1 MRSLRYYSTGYYS
14 EMRTFAVDLYVV
26 ETLMRDLIA
35 HDKKPSAFAVY
46 LYLWSRTHGEAR
58 KTVHQSYQ
66 QLADATGLSK
76 SGVQLAVK
84 ELANRQLLEVRRK
97 RATDTPEYAVLRP
110 WLG

>member
-1 MRSLRYYSTGYYS
+1 MKS
-14 EMRTFAVDLYVV
+14 FALDRYVV
-26 ETLMRDLIA
+26 ATLMRDLIA

-76 SGVQLAVK
+76 SGVQLAIK
-84 ELANRQLLEVRRK
+84 ELLQRELLGARRK
-97 RATDTPEYAVLRP
+97 RATDTPEYTVLRP
-110 WLG
+110 WL

>member
-1 MRSLRYYSTGYYS
+1 MRLLHCYSSGYYRGMRSFPLDR
-14 EMRTFAVDLYVV
+14 YVV
-26 ETLMRDLIA
+26 ATLMRDLIA

-46 LYLWSRTHGEAR
+46 LYLWSRTHGEER
-58 KTVHQSYQ
+58 KTIHQSYQ

-84 ELANRQLLEVRRK
+84 ELLARELLTARRL
-97 RATDTPEYAVLRP
+97 RETDTPEYTVLRP

>member
-1 MRSLRYYSTGYYS
+1 MRSFS
-14 EMRTFAVDLYVV
+14 VDRYVV
-26 ETLMRDLIA
+26 GTLMRDLIA

-66 QLADATGLSK
+66 QIADATGLSK

>member
-1 MRSLRYYSTGYYS
+1 MKN
-14 EMRTFAVDLYVV
+14 FALDRYVV
-26 ETLMRDLIA
+26 ATLMRDLIA

-84 ELANRQLLEVRRK
+84 ELLKRELLGVRRK
-97 RATDTPEYAVLRP
+97 RVTGTPEYTVLRP
-110 WLG
+110 WL

>member
-1 MRSLRYYSTGYYS
+1 MRVPDYYSSGYYS
-14 EMRTFAVDLYVV
+14 RMRSFPLDRYVV
-26 ETLMRDLIA
+26 ATLMRDLIA

-46 LYLWSRTHGEAR
+46 LYLWSRTHGEER

-84 ELANRQLLEVRRK
+84 ELVQRQLLTARRK
-97 RATDTPEYAVLRP
+97 RETDTPEYAVLRP
-110 WLG
+110 WI